1 MTSNRRNVHRK
12 ADHGFTLVELMIT
25 VAIVGILA
33 AVGYP
38 QYQNYVR
45 RGQLGEAFTALS
57 DMRVKMEQHYQDNKF
72 YGSAV
77 ASTTCPTL
85 PGVPAFPVTSK
96 YFRYEC
102 GPGSSATTPLQ
113 TFSLSAIGTGG
124 LTTGYDYALNDRG
137 AKSTTK
143 FAGTTST
150 AACWLSKAS
159 GCDN

>member
-1 MTSNRRNVHRK
+1 MRSNPQHEERRRNG
-12 ADHGFTLVELMIT
+12 GFTLVELMIT

-45 RGQLGEAFTALS
+45 RGQLGEAFTTLA

-72 YGSAV
+72 YGTSV
-77 ASTTCPTL
+77 ASTSCPTL
-85 PGVPAFPVTSK
+85 SGHSAFPVATK
-96 YFRYEC
+96 YFTVTCAGGAAPSQTYAITAT
-102 GPGSSATTPLQ
+102 GS
-113 TFSLSAIGTGG
+113 GG
-124 LTTGYDYALNDRG
+124 LTVGYDYTINHAG
-137 AKSTTK
+137 TKGTTK
-143 FAGTTST
+143 FAGAAST